1 MVGSRVDYPDLA
13 TEAARMVML
22 ELVRILGEYKD
33 SMAIVGGWVP
43 ELLFANAQ
51 PKHVGSIDVD
61 IALDHRTIDAAAYR
75 TIRDH
80 LAAHAYEE
88 GAQPFIFFRTVTI
101 GGQPVKVQVDFL
113 AGEYQGTSKSH
124 RHQKVQTLKARKA
137 RGSDLVFEMSEQV
150 KIEGHLPDG
159 AADSA
164 MVKVAG
170 IVPFIVMKA
179 MALADRLK
187 AKDAWDLWFC
197 LTNFPGGNEAL
208 ALAFKPHLHNKL
220 VQEAV
225 AKIADKFQSPAH
237 FGPHAV
243 ADFDDLPPGDD
254 RELCIREAF
263 ERVNDLLQKVES
275 HS

>member
-1 MVGSRVDYPDLA
+1 MVGSRIDYPDLA

-51 PKHVGSIDVD
+51 PKHIGSIDVD

-80 LAAHAYEE
+80 LAAHGYEE
-88 GAQPFIFFRTVTI
+88 GTQPFIFFRTVTV

-137 RGSDLVFEMSEQV
+137 RGSDLVFKMSEQI
-150 KIEGHLPDG
+150 KIEGHLPSG

-164 MVKVAG
+164 VVKVAG

-179 MALADRLK
+179 MAMADRLK
-187 AKDAWDLWFC
+187 AKDAWDIWFC
-197 LTNFPGGNEAL
+197 LNHFAGGNTAL
-208 ALAFKPHLHNKL
+208 ALTFEPHLQNKL
-220 VQEAV
+220 VREALT
-225 AKIADKFQSPAH
+225 KIADKFQSPAH
-237 FGPHAV
+237 FGPQAV
-243 ADFDDLPPGDD
+243 ANFDDLPTGDD
-254 RELCIREAF
+254 RELHIRDAF
-263 ERVNDLLQKVES
+263 ERVDDLLRKLNMR
-275 HS
+275 